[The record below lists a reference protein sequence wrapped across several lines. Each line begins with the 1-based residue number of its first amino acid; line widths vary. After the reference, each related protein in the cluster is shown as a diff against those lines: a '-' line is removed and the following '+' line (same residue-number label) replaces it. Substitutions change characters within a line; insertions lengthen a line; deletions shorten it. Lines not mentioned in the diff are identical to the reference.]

1 MAFHAYFI
9 ADPEKKEKSCED
21 LLTLCMQIGRIF
33 SGKRRKSVTQG
44 FFPLHTA
51 QNAGP
56 GSFSQTGA

>member
-33 SGKRRKSVTQG
+33 QEKEGNPSHRTS
-44 FFPLHTA
+44 FPLHTA
-51 QNAGP
+51 QNAGS
-56 GSFSQTGA
+56 GSFSPTDV